1 MDNLTYIEFGEKV
14 PGQRPFKMAFDLS
27 HSTNRFIHSFMVRNE
42 VCDVPF
48 TTVLTQF
55 LLPGD
60 TFIDIGSHIGYYSL
74 MARQIVGDTGNI
86 YSFEARPDIFGVM
99 LSSIQ
104 INSYRNMTAFNCA
117 ISDQEQLVEFSIC
130 DHDEGLSSLADIG
143 GRKISVFSTTLDALH
158 NRLKFSQVRVVKI
171 DVEGFEAAV
180 IRGGRNF
187 FRDVMPE
194 NVAFEV
200 NNEIRGVEKHQDQPL
215 RAYFATM
222 GYRSYLVRP
231 MNKTQIVEDLY
242 GESLL
247 LEVPV
252 DMFIGGL
259 DYGNILATRRRIDAP
274 VLHLG

>member
-1 MDNLTYIEFGEKV
+1 
-14 PGQRPFKMAFDLS
+14 
-27 HSTNRFIHSFMVRNE
+27 
-42 VCDVPF
+42 
-48 TTVLTQF
+48 
-55 LLPGD
+55 
-60 TFIDIGSHIGYYSL
+60 
-74 MARQIVGDTGNI
+74 
-86 YSFEARPDIFGVM
+86 
-99 LSSIQ
+99 
-104 INSYRNMTAFNCA
+104 
-117 ISDQEQLVEFSIC
+117 
-130 DHDEGLSSLADIG
+130 
-143 GRKISVFSTTLDALH
+143 
-158 NRLKFSQVRVVKI
+158 
-171 DVEGFEAAV
+171 
-180 IRGGRNF
+180 
-187 FRDVMPE
+187 MPE

-215 RAYFATM
+215 RAYFATI